1 LKSVNE
7 ENFNQ
12 YSSVLK
18 EKDKKIQYLQES
30 LDQKVNELA
39 RKSSDIDNLAAQNSL
54 LNSKIKVH

>member
-1 LKSVNE
+1 MKSVNE

>member
-1 LKSVNE
+1 MKSVNE

-18 EKDKKIQYLQES
+18 EKDKKIQYLQEC

-39 RKSSDIDNLAAQNSL
+39 RMSSDIDNLAAQNSL
-54 LNSKIKVH
+54 SNSKIKVH

>member
-39 RKSSDIDNLAAQNSL
+39 RKSSDIDNLTAQNSL

>member
-1 LKSVNE
+1 LKSVNQ

>member
-1 LKSVNE
+1 MKSVNE

-39 RKSSDIDNLAAQNSL
+39 RKSSDIDNLATQNSL
-54 LNSKIKVH
+54 LNSKIKVY

>member
-1 LKSVNE
+1 MKSVNQ